1 MANKYSEELFGA
13 IDEIVKKRLEK
24 LNKDTTILCS
34 IEDNSEAA
42 DGKYTVLNN
51 ALRFTAYSENTDY
64 QVGQNVWVLVP
75 DGDYNNTK
83 LIVGKYI
90 SDDTH
95 AFTWVD
101 PFVNF
106 VKITSNLTGS
116 IVDETYSLI
125 ANDPAITQVNIGN
138 IIKEESLNSIK
149 GLDRIG
155 VSAEFATDFIT
166 SNTPFTGNYGLLL
179 QIVTDKDIPL
189 NFLLDVDN
197 MAGNPYSVNSSF
209 FEQKAVFDYS
219 PEEYGNIKSINCI
232 FFQDQQFIGEQG
244 FYNLDEYGD
253 LINYAPDIFMTNLQV
268 FLGYSTNKVSR
279 TTALLS
285 TMDST
290 LFSVESGYVNKK
302 INPRFVYKNAD
313 GTFSFIN
320 TYEDFIHPEN
330 QNANLEGLTMHLYY
344 QNLSLDSIDPR
355 AGRFYHEAW
364 ERKTAD
370 NVHMDEDYIWDT
382 WEESDDFKNNF
393 EIPILFD
400 NAQRSYERLKVAFC
414 LKKNDTNLNLI
425 KARFDTIIKNLNEN
439 YEPFLNEIYLTPADN
454 NFKYK
459 EDDLNVVQ
467 ILISNAAAW
476 YQDNEEE
483 LNKLKNLS
491 NNAYED
497 FFIDSSSVTSEAV
510 AAMWN
515 YIITLICDTNS
526 DQDNFDYD
534 PELIYEGDTYSKF
547 AGILIN
553 GIIKDKYNYAEDP
566 IRNFEKA
573 KWILEDVYVSD
584 PLVFTN
590 STSSGEAVVDLIQG
604 LRLVATDNQ
613 SGIYNLYNSSS
624 DTNSGL
630 IKASDTNIRRNI
642 EASFYSLVTGDE
654 DLDKAEHIYWLL
666 PKKNTMI
673 KDPAEGISF
682 GAKNYNALKYTK
694 EEFINWADNYDEDNM
709 KLYFKKLTSYYE
721 VQVIKDEYDVNT
733 MSDITYIKLV
743 NADNSEDVI
752 PKQND
757 EKENYKPK
765 QFFDNNCNKS
775 TQLITLYSAT
785 RETLVVLADSK
796 LPDGVNSIPNE
807 NDPNSKNNSIQTY
820 GTFIKYN
827 NITDVE
833 QNFLANNLSNYW
845 IIVEDRTSETTGNNG
860 DKLKK
865 ASLTYQIKQ
874 TLKKSLTNNKIY
886 ASIYKNGTMFPAS
899 IELFFG
905 VKGTN
910 GSNYNLSLV
919 PIQETYDGD
928 KKEAFPNVWTLG
940 STNSI
945 ELLATLYNT
954 DDEEVSSGVKYTFE
968 IYKGDTSYFYVPEH
982 GENEDGES
990 DSSVRKISIT
1000 HPNNN
1005 SVTFKSGII
1014 VQCTATIEDENI
1026 EVVQYCILPVRTSR
1040 EYYYLDGPDNVV
1052 YNSNNV
1058 QPEYYHSKYILKN
1071 EREEDIENVEFILE
1085 RIGDEDIKNL
1095 PVLENNNTL
1104 KPALSYIDNADYNFY
1119 IKAYNGNNNY
1129 WYQPI
1134 LVILNNYANTTVNSI
1149 INDTNYNVSNDNTK
1163 NISNVMSYLTNSS
1176 TGITGITI
1184 GSLPNSRTGM
1194 LGYWNSQES
1203 YGFFQNGTGFIG
1215 KNQGIEIDSRNGT
1228 VSVKSS
1234 ALPVASTSDTG
1245 IVKLTSVISESE
1257 TLAATAKAVKTAYD
1271 LADSKTDNIG
1281 TVTSVRVQA
1290 TSPLASS
1297 VSAAQTG
1304 TLDTTISLNSAY
1316 GDTKNPY
1323 GAKSANTIL
1332 AGPVSGNNTVPSFRK
1347 LVVADIEDALNGIP
1361 IEKLKIKY
1369 NNITYSVTPIMLENG
1384 ATVLALT
1391 L

>member
-13 IDEIVKKRLEK
+13 IDEIIKKRLEK

-166 SNTPFTGNYGLLL
+166 SNTPFTGNYGLLF

-189 NFLLDVDN
+189 NFLLDVNN

-219 PEEYGNIKSINCI
+219 PEEYGNIKSINCT

-330 QNANLEGLTMHLYY
+330 QNANLKGLTMHLYY

-425 KARFDTIIKNLNEN
+425 KTRFDAIVKKLNEN
-439 YEPFLNEIYLTPADN
+439 YEPFLNEIYLTSTDN

-491 NNAYED
+491 NNIYED

-553 GIIKDKYNYAEDP
+553 GIIKDKYNYAKDP

-573 KWILEDVYVSD
+573 KWILEDIYVSD

-682 GAKNYNALKYTK
+682 GANNYNALKYTK
-694 EEFINWADNYDEDNM
+694 EEFINWADSYKEKNM

-721 VQVIKDEYDVNT
+721 MQVETVHGSTEEIKVV
-733 MSDITYIKLV
+733 KLDGDPEAPTES
-743 NADNSEDVI
+743 NGAAWDKYQIST
-752 PKQND
+752 
-757 EKENYKPK
+757 
-765 QFFDNNCNKS
+765 FFDNNCNKS

-785 RETLVVLADSK
+785 KETLVVLTKDK
-796 LPDGVNSIPNE
+796 LPDGANPDSNSIE
-807 NDPNSKNNSIQTY
+807 TY
-820 GTFIKYN
+820 DSFISGNN
-827 NITDVE
+827 NITGVE
-833 QNFLANNLSNYW
+833 KSFLFNNLNNYW
-845 IIVEDRTSETTGNNG
+845 IIVEDRTSETVEGNSG

-919 PIQETYDGD
+919 PIQETYDNN
-928 KKEAFPNVWTLG
+928 KKIEAFPSVWTLD

-968 IYKGDTSYFYVPEH
+968 IYKGDTSYFNVPEH

-1000 HPNNN
+1000 HPDNN
-1005 SVTFKSGII
+1005 SATFKSGII
-1014 VQCTATIEDENI
+1014 VQCTATIENV
-1026 EVVQYCILPVRTSR
+1026 EVIQYCILPVRTSR

-1095 PVLENNNTL
+1095 PVLENDNTTL

-1149 INDTNYNVSNDNTK
+1149 INDTDYNVSNNNTK

-1176 TGITGITI
+1176 DGITGITI
-1184 GSLPNSRTGM
+1184 GSLPNSRTGI
-1194 LGYWNSQES
+1194 LGYSNSKES
-1203 YGFFQNGTGFIG
+1203 YGFFQNGAGFIG
-1215 KNQGIEIDSRNGT
+1215 KNKVIEIDDEGNGIL
-1228 VSVKSS
+1228 K
-1234 ALPVASTSDTG
+1234 LPEASTSNTG
-1245 IVKLTSVISESE
+1245 IVKLTSATNSESE
-1257 TLAATAKAVKTAYD
+1257 ILAATAKAVKTAYD

-1290 TSPLASS
+1290 ANPLVSS
-1297 VSAAQTG
+1297 VNTAQTG

-1323 GAKSANTIL
+1323 GAKSVNTIL
-1332 AGPVSGNNTVPSFRK
+1332 AGPASGNNAVPSFRK

-1384 ATVLALT
+1384 VTVLALT